1 MQTLYETEEEKKERK
16 KIRGKKEIHDRLIKD
31 RMIRD
36 IRTPFEQQEEKDY
49 YKPKRA
55 SNFSNNNY
63 TEYESNGD
71 RNRNLSLYKYF
82 NKI

>member
-1 MQTLYETEEEKKERK
+1 
-16 KIRGKKEIHDRLIKD
+16 
-31 RMIRD
+31 MIRD